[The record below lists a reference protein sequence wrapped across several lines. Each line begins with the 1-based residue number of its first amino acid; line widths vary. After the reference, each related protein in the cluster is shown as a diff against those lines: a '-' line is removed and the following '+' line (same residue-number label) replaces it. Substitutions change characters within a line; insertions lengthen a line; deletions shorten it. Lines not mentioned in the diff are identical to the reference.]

1 MAHSP
6 LQRAD
11 EFLAVFDQK
20 FYKKY
25 SEIDSFNATRG
36 PYWRFILA
44 GMQKAEACKSCPLLR
59 AIVAIEV
66 AIHAGIVGMLP
77 PKAAS
82 QMFSGLEAKFGIP
95 IEGSKSPKSDVQ
107 DEKIPKILELAIEGL
122 PSSQEI
128 PEVVRNRLLQGAEA
142 LALCDH
148 ITGWVKESKEL
159 AYWKSDFKDLSLQLL
174 AHLDLDPAG
183 FEDFQKRVSRKKDD
197 AKARRLESMTRSM
210 KDGSLEE
217 MMKKAMR
224 PKVQEYDGG
233 PWRPMTDEELEEEM
247 RMKTD

>member
-1 MAHSP
+1 MAHSS

-11 EFLAVFDQK
+11 EFLEIFDKK
-20 FYKKY
+20 FYNKY

-36 PYWRFILA
+36 PYWRFILT
-44 GMQKAEACKSCPLLR
+44 GMQRAEACKSCPLLR

-66 AIHAGIVGMLP
+66 AIHAGHVGMLP

-82 QMFSGLEAKFGIP
+82 QMFSGLEAQFGIP
-95 IEGSKSPKSDVQ
+95 IEGSKSPSDVQ

-128 PEVVRNRLLQGAEA
+128 PEVVKNRLLQGAEA

-148 ITGWVKESKEL
+148 ITGWVKQSKEL

-174 AHLDLDPAG
+174 AHLDLDPASHQ
-183 FEDFQKRVSRKKDD
+183 DFQKRVSRKKDD

-210 KDGSLEE
+210 QDGSFEE
-217 MMKKAMR
+217 MMKQHMR

-233 PWRPMTDEELEEEM
+233 PWRPMTDEELEEM
-247 RMKTD
+247 HMNTD